1 MLSVPEI
8 DIIGASEV
16 FNGNDNEFELIY
28 YKNASKKYDNLS
40 MDVIKSFCI
49 ENNINSIEKVNKIK
63 IRLYKDGDSVVQL
76 PLKNVIEYTDE

>member
-49 ENNINSIEKVNKIK
+49 ETI
-63 IRLYKDGDSVVQL
+63 
-76 PLKNVIEYTDE
+76 